1 MRKLLV
7 AALSAFAI
15 AGSVSLQAAAP
26 SPGAPEPAQGQFFG
40 FGTRE
45 RPDNPACAQLPELRR
60 QLSRLQ
66 EELRRLRHALVQ
78 AIRAGNRERAEQIAH
93 EIRRV
98 QAEID
103 HVEHEIRRLMQECR
117 GR

>member
-15 AGSVSLQAAAP
+15 AGSVALQAAAP
-26 SPGAPEPAQGQFFG
+26 SPPEPAQGQFFG

-60 QLSRLQ
+60 QLTRLQ
-66 EELRRLRHALVQ
+66 EELRRLRHAFAQ
-78 AIRAGNRERAEQIAH
+78 AVRAGNRERAEQIAH